1 MLLGWSGQK
10 EAGTQPS
17 SKRNT
22 LEAEPVTSAEIPSED
37 SPPPVEPNIKPI
49 LTSVPSRI
57 SHLTMGEDNTGQ
69 CLATVIGNIGTFCFG
84 IAIGWSAPAK
94 ALVMHND
101 AYSFTPSKQE
111 WTWVCALLTLGAA
124 TWSIPMG
131 LLMKSQ
137 GCKRVMIL
145 QLVPIGLGWSMLIFA
160 QSVNMLYVGRFMQGM
175 CGGALCV
182 VVPVYTVEISHI
194 RHRGALVSVFHGA
207 FMLGV
212 IYSYAISPFLDLW
225 VINIVNVGLLLL
237 CLLQFLIP
245 ESPSYY
251 CSRGN
256 YSKADKCLRW
266 LRGKKYDT
274 RKAMRQLMIQGTRSE
289 IALQQNIMLGFK
301 RKKTRRSLCRASAL
315 TIMQTLSGSTV
326 FIFYSINILLS
337 LHLNYECSAALAVAD
352 ICGFLVC
359 FMLVDVAGRRPLLII
374 TSLVTFVCTIYTG
387 ICFQLKL
394 ITDHEN
400 SVSWASLVSM
410 SLCSLAY
417 TAGLGPLT
425 WLINVE
431 LFVTP
436 MRPLGCSLSATFNW
450 LTAFAVIMWYG
461 SGPEYRL
468 AKPGVFFLM
477 ATVSLLV
484 CIYGIIFL
492 PETKGLTTH
501 RIQQKLGGFMNQRN
515 VPSIDSSSD
524 ESDY

>member
-1 MLLGWSGQK
+1 MVLGRSGQK
-10 EAGTQPS
+10 EAGKQPS
-17 SKRNT
+17 SKRHT
-22 LEAEPVTSAEIPSED
+22 LQAEPATSQPPEIPSENT
-37 SPPPVEPNIKPI
+37 PLPVQPNIKPI
-49 LTSVPSRI
+49 LTIAPSGI
-57 SHLTMGEDNTGQ
+57 SDLTVGEDNTGQ

-94 ALVMHND
+94 AMVMHNHG
-101 AYSFTPSKQE
+101 YSFTPSKQE

-131 LLMKSQ
+131 MLMKSQ

-160 QSVNMLYVGRFMQGM
+160 QSVTMLYVGRFMQGM

-225 VINIVNVGLLLL
+225 IINIVNVALLLL
-237 CLLQFLIP
+237 FLLQFLIP
-245 ESPSYY
+245 ESPYY
-251 CSRGN
+251 YWSRGN
-256 YSKADKCLRW
+256 YSQADKCLRW
-266 LRGKKYDT
+266 LHGKEYDT
-274 RKAMRQLMIQGTRSE
+274 RRAIRQLTIEGTRSE
-289 IALQQNIMLGFK
+289 TSLRLK
-301 RKKTRRSLCRASAL
+301 RKKARRSLCRASAL

-359 FMLVDVAGRRPLLII
+359 FMLVDVAGRRPLLIV
-374 TSLVTFVCTIYTG
+374 TSLVTFVCTMYTG
-387 ICFQLKL
+387 MCFQLKL

-410 SLCSLAY
+410 CLCSLAY

-450 LTAFAVIMWYG
+450 LTAFAVVMWYG

-501 RIQQKLGGFMNQRN
+501 RIQQKLGGSMNQRN

-524 ESDY
+524 ESGY